1 LNKIKNKLRVNMTTQ
16 ELYDNCKKELND
28 ILDTGETK
36 LIILSGS
43 GRNGKTTLLNDLKNK
58 ISDKKFTVLNE
69 ITKQNL
75 INLKNNFDFSNF
87 KYLIF
92 EISENLDDITQNPS
106 FLHINMNNIT
116 F

>member
-1 LNKIKNKLRVNMTTQ
+1 MTTQ
-16 ELYDNCKKELND
+16 ELYETCKKELTG
-28 ILDTGETK
+28 ILDSGDTK

-58 ISDKKFTVLNE
+58 INDKRFTVLNE

-75 INLKNNFDFSNF
+75 INLKNNFDFAKF

-92 EISENLDDITQNPS
+92 EISENLNDFTPNSS
-106 FLHINMNNIT
+106 FFHINMNNIT